1 MLKPKSL
8 RSVTWQNRGFD
19 LKLLELFT
27 SLFVLISYST
37 SKYKLNN
44 VVTYLSF

>member
-44 VVTYLSF
+44 VVTYLSI